1 MIGRLLRRCVLTVVV
16 CGVTASAGAQQRPL
30 VTEDPETIGAGLI
43 LIEGG
48 FDYARNQRF
57 TVSGLEGHLTRLP
70 LIGLSIGVSSIAE
83 IQLDGLS
90 YSRLR
95 ITDQVAAPLS
105 DMLSFEGDTTRSV
118 DDLIIG
124 TKVHLIAE
132 SRRRPAFGVR
142 FATRLPNARNE
153 AGLGLDTT
161 DFFATVLVG
170 KTIQSVRI
178 VGNVGVGIL
187 GDPTRGDRQ
196 NDVLLYGASVARA
209 VAQGFELV
217 GELNGR
223 MDTREG
229 EPLPGTENRSVMRL
243 GARYTRGTVRIDGA
257 ILSGITSRDPSFGV
271 TAGFT
276 WVFEA
281 FQIP

>member
-16 CGVTASAGAQQRPL
+16 CGVTASAGGQQRPL

-70 LIGLSIGVSSIAE
+70 LVGLSIGVSSIAE

-95 ITDQVAAPLS
+95 ITDRIAAPLS
-105 DMLSFEGDTTRSV
+105 DMLSFEGDRTRSV

-124 TKVHLIAE
+124 TKVHLVAE

-142 FATRLPNARNE
+142 FATRLPNASNE
-153 AGLGLDTT
+153 AWLGLDTT

-209 VAQGFELV
+209 VAQGLELV

-223 MDTREG
+223 MDTREDD
-229 EPLPGTENRSVMRL
+229 PLPGTENQSVMRL
-243 GARYTRGTVRIDGA
+243 GARYTRGAVRIDGA
-257 ILSGITSRDPSFGV
+257 ILSGITSRDPSFGL

>member
-70 LIGLSIGVSSIAE
+70 LVGLSIGVSSIAE

-95 ITDQVAAPLS
+95 ITDRVAAPLS
-105 DMLSFEGDTTRSV
+105 DMLSFEGDRTRSV

-142 FATRLPNARNE
+142 FATRLPNASNE
-153 AGLGLDTT
+153 AGLGLHAT

-229 EPLPGTENRSVMRL
+229 DPLPGTENRSVMRL
-243 GARYTRGTVRIDGA
+243 GARYTRGAVRIDGA
-257 ILSGITSRDPSFGV
+257 ILSGITSRDPSFGL

>member
-1 MIGRLLRRCVLTVVV
+1 MIRRLLRRCVLTVVV

-70 LIGLSIGVSSIAE
+70 LIGLSIGVSSIVE

-95 ITDQVAAPLS
+95 ITDRVAAPLS

-132 SRRRPAFGVR
+132 SRRRPGFGVR

-153 AGLGLDTT
+153 DGLGLDTT

-209 VAQGFELV
+209 VAQGLELV

-229 EPLPGTENRSVMRL
+229 DPLPGTENRSVMRL

>member
-1 MIGRLLRRCVLTVVV
+1 M
-16 CGVTASAGAQQRPL
+16 
-30 VTEDPETIGAGLI
+30 
-43 LIEGG
+43 IEGG

>member
-70 LIGLSIGVSSIAE
+70 LVGLSIGVSSIAE

-95 ITDQVAAPLS
+95 ITDRIAAPLS
-105 DMLSFEGDTTRSV
+105 DMLSFEGDRTRSV

-124 TKVHLIAE
+124 TKVHLVAE

-142 FATRLPNARNE
+142 FATRLPNASNE
-153 AGLGLDTT
+153 AWLGLDTT

-209 VAQGFELV
+209 VAQGLELV

-223 MDTREG
+223 MDTREDD
-229 EPLPGTENRSVMRL
+229 PLPGTENQSVMRL
-243 GARYTRGTVRIDGA
+243 GARYTRGAVRIDGA
-257 ILSGITSRDPSFGV
+257 ILSGITSRDPSFGL

>member
-70 LIGLSIGVSSIAE
+70 LVGLSIGVSSIAE

-95 ITDQVAAPLS
+95 ITDRIAAPLS
-105 DMLSFEGDTTRSV
+105 DMLSFEGDRTRSV

-124 TKVHLIAE
+124 TKVHLVAE

-142 FATRLPNARNE
+142 FATRLPNASNE
-153 AGLGLDTT
+153 AWLGLDTT

-187 GDPTRGDRQ
+187 GDPTRGNRQ

-209 VAQGFELV
+209 VAQGLELV

-223 MDTREG
+223 MDTREDD
-229 EPLPGTENRSVMRL
+229 PLPGTENQSVMRL
-243 GARYTRGTVRIDGA
+243 GARYTRGAVRIDGA
-257 ILSGITSRDPSFGV
+257 ILSGITSRDPSFGL

>member
-1 MIGRLLRRCVLTVVV
+1 MIGRLLTRCVLTVVV

-30 VTEDPETIGAGLI
+30 VTEDPETIGSGLI

-48 FDYARNQRF
+48 FDYAREQRF
-57 TVSGLEGHLTRLP
+57 TVSGLEGHLSRFP
-70 LIGLSIGVSSIAE
+70 LVGLSIGVSSITE

-90 YSRLR
+90 YSWLR
-95 ITDQVAAPLS
+95 ITDRIEAPLS
-105 DMLSFEGDTTRSV
+105 DMLNFEGDTTGSV
-118 DDLIIG
+118 DDLVIG
-124 TKVHLIAE
+124 AKVHLVAE
-132 SRRRPAFGVR
+132 SGRRPAFGVR
-142 FATRLPNARNE
+142 FATQLPNASKE

-161 DFFATVLVG
+161 DFFATILVG

-187 GDPTRGDRQ
+187 GDPTRGDQ
-196 NDVLLYGASVARA
+196 SDMLLYGASVARA
-209 VAQGFELV
+209 VAQGLELV

-223 MDTREG
+223 VDIREG
-229 EPLPGTENRSVMRL
+229 DPLPGVENRSVMRL
-243 GARYTRGTVRIDGA
+243 GARYTRGAVRIDGA
-257 ILSGITSRDPSFGV
+257 VLSGLTSRDPSFGV

>member
-1 MIGRLLRRCVLTVVV
+1 MMGRLLRRCVLTVVV

-30 VTEDPETIGAGLI
+30 VTEDPETVGAGLI

-57 TVSGLEGHLTRLP
+57 TVSGLEGHLTRVP
-70 LIGLSIGVSSIAE
+70 LVGLSIGVSSIAE

-95 ITDQVAAPLS
+95 ITDRVAAPLS
-105 DMLSFEGDTTRSV
+105 DVLSVEGDTTRSV

-124 TKVHLIAE
+124 TKVHLVAE
-132 SRRRPAFGVR
+132 ARRRPAFGVR
-142 FATRLPNARNE
+142 FATRLPTASNE
-153 AGLGLDTT
+153 AGLGLSTT

-187 GDPTRGDRQ
+187 GDPTRADRR

-217 GELNGR
+217 GELNGQ

-229 EPLPGTENRSVMRL
+229 DPPPGTENRSMMRL

>member
-30 VTEDPETIGAGLI
+30 VTEDPETIGTGLI

-70 LIGLSIGVSSIAE
+70 LVGLNIGVSSIAE

-95 ITDQVAAPLS
+95 ITDRIAAPLS
-105 DMLSFEGDTTRSV
+105 DMLSFEGDRTRSV

-124 TKVHLIAE
+124 TKVHLVAE

-142 FATRLPNARNE
+142 FATRLPNASNE

-209 VAQGFELV
+209 VAQGLELV

-223 MDTREG
+223 MDTREDD
-229 EPLPGTENRSVMRL
+229 PLPGTENQSVMRL
-243 GARYTRGTVRIDGA
+243 GARYTRGAVRIDGA
-257 ILSGITSRDPSFGV
+257 ILSGITSRDPSFGL